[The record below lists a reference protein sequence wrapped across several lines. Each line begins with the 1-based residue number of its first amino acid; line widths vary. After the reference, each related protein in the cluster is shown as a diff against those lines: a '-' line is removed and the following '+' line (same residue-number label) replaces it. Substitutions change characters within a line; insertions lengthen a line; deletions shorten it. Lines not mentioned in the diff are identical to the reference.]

1 MDARVT
7 NLLQTADALKYIGT
21 VSSFDA
27 LPTTSS
33 SPKPEKGWVY
43 KVVPSTASGASIKPV
58 FSLTA
63 AQANSGVATQ
73 VYVGDLLIATG
84 TETNG
89 VLTTLKW
96 DHIPS
101 GYVADYNP
109 KFTLS
114 GADSKGT
121 DSVDS
126 NNAVVLN
133 LTSGAS
139 STTGD
144 LGKLNFKTDGNSAI
158 RIAASNTASGT
169 ASLTLSL
176 AWGTF

>member
-1 MDARVT
+1 
-7 NLLQTADALKYIGT
+7 
-21 VSSFDA
+21 
-27 LPTTSS
+27 
-33 SPKPEKGWVY
+33 
-43 KVVPSTASGASIKPV
+43 
-58 FSLTA
+58 LTA

-114 GADSKGT
+114 GADTSGT
-121 DSVDS
+121 DGVDS
-126 NNAVVLN
+126 NHTVVLN
-133 LTSGAS
+133 LTSGAAS
-139 STTGD
+139 STGD
-144 LGKLNFKTDGNSAI
+144 LGKLNFKTDGNSAV
-158 RIAASNTASGT
+158 RIKATNTASGT